1 VDFRR
6 QGAIR
11 GVGLNVVR
19 LVVEFYCMGEFR
31 LILET
36 FFFPV
41 ISMTKS
47 LPTNLNSPYLLK
59 YIQHR

>member
-11 GVGLNVVR
+11 GVGLDVVR

-36 FFFPV
+36 FFFQ
-41 ISMTKS
+41 SS
-47 LPTNLNSPYLLK
+47 
-59 YIQHR
+59 Q